1 MSSFCVARPTSNV
14 SLDASI
20 SATFATA
27 FCLFFFF
34 FLTNKNI
41 MVIRITDK
49 CQAPNNLLSPTL
61 PVEIT
66 VYDRT
71 TNKSPGYVSLVRS
84 SAGLLV
90 TPNIVV
96 IVDKSLTI

>member
-1 MSSFCVARPTSNV
+1 
-14 SLDASI
+14 
-20 SATFATA
+20 
-27 FCLFFFF
+27 
-34 FLTNKNI
+34 